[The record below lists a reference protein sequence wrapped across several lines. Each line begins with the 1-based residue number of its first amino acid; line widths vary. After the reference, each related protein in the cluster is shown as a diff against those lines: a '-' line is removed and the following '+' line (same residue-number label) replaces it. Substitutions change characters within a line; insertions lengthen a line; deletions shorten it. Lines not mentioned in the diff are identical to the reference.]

1 MSSAVTSSIN
11 VPSSVGS
18 LQQEE
23 WPALS
28 PITQT
33 ITTAITTDNDWE
45 LLPEASTSLLD
56 EQQDTTVVVEKES
69 VVRIVE
75 PEEGLVKKTT
85 FANKKILK
93 HCQSSPDLRQYILEE
108 SDAESSSGGSLDQ
121 ESSAVVIDNS
131 DLTSLA
137 SSSIVMVP
145 SPTVSTPW
153 STSKMSFS
161 DILKKKSAHQHRTS
175 ETKVLDDQLQ
185 PKDHQHHT
193 RIRKLRKPKFEV
205 KPIKRC
211 VKSSNDLRSLGQISE
226 LDDEGQILG
235 ETDAEL
241 FYNQKAQG
249 KLGRM
254 NGKKIRPDEAK
265 RLEITMAKKTQQ
277 RQNQQR

>member
-1 MSSAVTSSIN
+1 MSAATSSI
-11 VPSSVGS
+11 
-18 LQQEE
+18 QEE
-23 WPALS
+23 WPALF
-28 PITQT
+28 PTTQAS
-33 ITTAITTDNDWE
+33 TTTGANADNDWE
-45 LLPEASTSLLD
+45 LLPEASTSPVAD
-56 EQQDTTVVVEKES
+56 DGQDCVVVEKES

-75 PEEGLVKKTT
+75 PEGGLHKKTVIN
-85 FANKKILK
+85 NKLLK
-93 HCQSSPDLRQYILEE
+93 HCQSSPDLRQYVLEE
-108 SDAESSSGGSLDQ
+108 SDAESSSGGSSSEQ
-121 ESSAVVIDNS
+121 ESSSAVVIDNS

-137 SSSIVMVP
+137 TSSSMVMVP
-145 SPTVSTPW
+145 SPEVPTPW

-161 DILKKKSAHQHRTS
+161 DVLKKKSAHQHRKS
-175 ETKVLDDQLQ
+175 ETKVLDDELQ

-211 VKSSNDLRSLGQISE
+211 VKSSNDLRSLGQH
-226 LDDEGQILG
+226 LDCDEEQVFG

-249 KLGRM
+249 KLGRK

-265 RLEITMAKKTQQ
+265 RLEITMSKKTQQ